1 MTLFMSK
8 LMSGIL
14 ELLIVSVI
22 PFITWLIWS
31 RKKVGFFDWI
41 GLKKVESQKMRQLLL
56 TILGISLLFLLFSI
70 VVFAWFD
77 SSQTATAAFS
87 GKGMGALP
95 AILAYAILGTALPEE
110 IFFRGFLLKRLQGK
124 LGLLGANLVQS
135 LLFGLI
141 HALMFIQLTGYLKAF
156 VILVFISLI
165 AYIFG
170 AINEQQANGSIL
182 PSFFIHTLVNTTAGL
197 LFAFSLI

>member
-14 ELLIVSVI
+14 ELFIVSFI

-41 GLKKVESQKMRQLLL
+41 GLKKVESQKKRQLLL

-70 VVFAWFD
+70 VVFSWFD
-77 SSQTATAAFS
+77 SSQTATADFS
-87 GKGMGALP
+87 GKGIGALP

-110 IFFRGFLLKRLQGK
+110 IFFRGFLLKRVQGK
-124 LGLLGANLVQS
+124 LGFLGANLVQS

-141 HALMFIQLTGYLKAF
+141 HALMFIQIIGYLKAF

-170 AINEQQANGSIL
+170 AINEKKVSGSIL
-182 PSFFIHTLVNTTAGL
+182 PSVFIHALVNTTAGL

>member
-8 LMSGIL
+8 LMSGIM

-22 PFITWLIWS
+22 PFITWFIWS
-31 RKKVGFFDWI
+31 RKKTGFFDWI
-41 GLKKVESQKMRQLLL
+41 GLKPVQTQQKGRFVL
-56 TILGISLLFLLFSI
+56 TIFGSSLLFLLFSFVI
-70 VVFAWFD
+70 FSWFD
-77 SSQTATAAFS
+77 FSKTATADFS
-87 GKGMGALP
+87 GKGIGALP
-95 AILAYAILGTALPEE
+95 AILAYAFLGTALPEE

-124 LGLLGANLVQS
+124 LGFLGANLVQS

-156 VILVFISLI
+156 AILVFISLI
-165 AYIFG
+165 AYVLG
-170 AINEQQANGSIL
+170 AINEKKANGSIL
-182 PSFFIHTLVNTTAGL
+182 PSVFIHALANTVVGL

>member
-41 GLKKVESQKMRQLLL
+41 GLKKVESQKKRQLLL

-70 VVFAWFD
+70 VVFSWFD
-77 SSQTATAAFS
+77 SSKTATADFS
-87 GKGMGALP
+87 GKGIGALP
-95 AILAYAILGTALPEE
+95 AILVYAFLGTALPEE
-110 IFFRGFLLKRLQGK
+110 IFFRGFLLKRLQSK
-124 LGLLGANLVQS
+124 LGFLGANLVQS

-141 HALMFIQLTGYLKAF
+141 HALMFIQLIGDLKAMAIF
-156 VILVFISLI
+156 AFISLI
-165 AYIFG
+165 AFVLG

-182 PSFFIHTLVNTTAGL
+182 PSVLTHTLSNTITGL
-197 LFAFSLI
+197 LFALSLI

>member
-1 MTLFMSK
+1 MTLFISK
-8 LMSGIL
+8 LMNGIM

-41 GLKKVESQKMRQLLL
+41 GLKKVESQKKRHLLL

-70 VVFAWFD
+70 VVFSWFD
-77 SSQTATAAFS
+77 SSQTATATFY

-95 AILAYAILGTALPEE
+95 AILVYAILGTALPEE

-124 LGLLGANLVQS
+124 LGFLGANLLQS

-141 HALMFIQLTGYLKAF
+141 HALMFIQLTGYLKAMA
-156 VILVFISLI
+156 IMTFISLI

-170 AINEQQANGSIL
+170 AINEKKAGGSIL
-182 PSFFIHTLVNTTAGL
+182 PSVFIQAFANTAAGL
-197 LFAFSLI
+197 CLAISLL

>member
-8 LMSGIL
+8 LMNGIL
-14 ELLIVSVI
+14 ETLIVSFI

-31 RKKVGFFDWI
+31 RKKTGFFDWI
-41 GLKKVESQKMRQLLL
+41 GLQPVQTQQKGRLVLTIFGFILLSLLL
-56 TILGISLLFLLFSI
+56 F
-70 VVFAWFD
+70 VVSSWFD
-77 SSQTATAAFS
+77 FGKTANAEFS
-87 GKGMGALP
+87 GKGIGALP
-95 AILAYAILGTALPEE
+95 AILAVAFLGTAFPEE

-124 LGLLGANLVQS
+124 LGFLGANLVQS

-141 HALMFIQLTGYLKAF
+141 HALMFIQLIGYLKAMAIF
-156 VILVFISLI
+156 AFISLI
-165 AYIFG
+165 AFVLG

-182 PSFFIHTLVNTTAGL
+182 PSVLIHTLLNIISGL

>member
-8 LMSGIL
+8 LMNGIV
-14 ELLIVSVI
+14 ELFIVSVI

-31 RKKVGFFDWI
+31 RKRVGFFDWI
-41 GLKKVESQKMRQLLL
+41 WVKKVESQNKRRLLL

-70 VVFAWFD
+70 VVFSWFD

-87 GKGMGALP
+87 GKGIGALP
-95 AILAYAILGTALPEE
+95 TILAIAILGTALPEE

-124 LGLLGANLVQS
+124 LGFLGANLVQS

-141 HALMFIQLTGYLKAF
+141 HALTFIQQTDVLKAM
-156 VILVFISLI
+156 VIFAYTSLI
-165 AYIFG
+165 AFLLG
-170 AINEQQANGSIL
+170 AINEKKANGSIL
-182 PSFFIHTLVNTTAGL
+182 PSFFIHTLVNTTTGL
-197 LFAFSLI
+197 LVAFSLI

>member
-1 MTLFMSK
+1 MTLFISK
-8 LMSGIL
+8 LMNGIM

-41 GLKKVESQKMRQLLL
+41 GLKKVESQQKRRLLL

-87 GKGMGALP
+87 GKGSLSC
-95 AILAYAILGTALPEE
+95 Y
-110 IFFRGFLLKRLQGK
+110 
-124 LGLLGANLVQS
+124 LGLCYLRDCLARRNLLQRFSFEKATRKTRIPRGQS
-135 LLFGLI
+135 DS
-141 HALMFIQLTGYLKAF
+141 
-156 VILVFISLI
+156 VSLI
-165 AYIFG
+165 WPHPCTYVYP
-170 AINEQQANGSIL
+170 INWL
-182 PSFFIHTLVNTTAGL
+182 PKSYGYHGL
-197 LFAFSLI
+197 YQSHRLRFWCYQ

>member
-8 LMSGIL
+8 LISGIM

-41 GLKKVESQKMRQLLL
+41 GLKKVESQKKRQLLL

-70 VVFAWFD
+70 VVFSWFD
-77 SSQTATAAFS
+77 SSKTATADFS
-87 GKGMGALP
+87 GKGIGALP
-95 AILAYAILGTALPEE
+95 AILVYAFLGTALPEE
-110 IFFRGFLLKRLQGK
+110 IFFRGFLLKRVQGK
-124 LGLLGANLVQS
+124 LGFLGANLVQS

-141 HALMFIQLTGYLKAF
+141 HALMFIQLIGDLKAMAIF
-156 VILVFISLI
+156 AFISLL
-165 AYIFG
+165 AFVLG

-182 PSFFIHTLVNTTAGL
+182 PSVLTHTLSNTITGL
-197 LFAFSLI
+197 LFALSLI

>member
-8 LMSGIL
+8 LMSGIM

-41 GLKKVESQKMRQLLL
+41 GLKPIQSQQKGRLVLIIFGFTLL
-56 TILGISLLFLLFSI
+56 SFLLSFVLFRWLYSI
-70 VVFAWFD
+70 KTGFAD
-77 SSQTATAAFS
+77 FS
-87 GKGMGALP
+87 GKGIGALP
-95 AILAYAILGTALPEE
+95 TILAIAILGTALPEE

-124 LGLLGANLVQS
+124 LGFLGANLVQS
-135 LLFGLI
+135 LLFGLM
-141 HALMFIQLTGYLKAF
+141 HALMFIQQTDVLIAM
-156 VILVFISLI
+156 VIFAYTSLI
-165 AYIFG
+165 AYVLG
-170 AINEQQANGSIL
+170 AINEKKANGSIL
-182 PSFFIHTLVNTTAGL
+182 PSVFIHALANTVVGL

>member
-14 ELLIVSVI
+14 ELLIVSII

-41 GLKKVESQKMRQLLL
+41 GLKKVESQKKRRLLL

-70 VVFAWFD
+70 VVFSWFD
-77 SSQTATAAFS
+77 SSKTATAAFS
-87 GKGMGALP
+87 GKGIGALP
-95 AILAYAILGTALPEE
+95 AILAYAILATALPEE

-124 LGLLGANLVQS
+124 LGFLGANLLQS

-141 HALMFIQLTGYLKAF
+141 HAFMFIQLTGYLKAI
-156 VILVFISLI
+156 VIMVFISLI
-165 AYIFG
+165 AYVFG
-170 AINEQQANGSIL
+170 AINEKKQVAL
-182 PSFFIHTLVNTTAGL
+182 SFPV
-197 LFAFSLI
+197 SLSTPWPIRL

>member
-8 LMSGIL
+8 LMSGIM

-41 GLKKVESQKMRQLLL
+41 GLKKVQTQQKRRLLL

-70 VVFAWFD
+70 VVFSWFD

-87 GKGMGALP
+87 GKGIGALP
-95 AILAYAILGTALPEE
+95 AILSYAILGTALPEE

-124 LGLLGANLVQS
+124 LGFLGP
-135 LLFGLI
+135 I
-141 HALMFIQLTGYLKAF
+141 W
-156 VILVFISLI
+156 
-165 AYIFG
+165 
-170 AINEQQANGSIL
+170 
-182 PSFFIHTLVNTTAGL
+182 
-197 LFAFSLI
+197 FSLSYLASSMHLCLCN